1 MITSVLILAVI
12 YIALCGSLR
21 VPSRI
26 KRSKGPMMNIGLLV
40 GASSGLVCYHP
51 SVVKAVVFT
60 GATNGA
66 TNGAAEALQLLNGYE
81 THIPYSVTWF
91 VLLAGGSYLLFEFY
105 KLMASL

>member
-12 YIALCGSLR
+12 FIALCGSLR

-26 KRSKGPMMNIGLLV
+26 KRSKGSVMNTGLLV

-51 SVVKAVVFT
+51 SVVKAVVST
-60 GATNGA
+60 GA